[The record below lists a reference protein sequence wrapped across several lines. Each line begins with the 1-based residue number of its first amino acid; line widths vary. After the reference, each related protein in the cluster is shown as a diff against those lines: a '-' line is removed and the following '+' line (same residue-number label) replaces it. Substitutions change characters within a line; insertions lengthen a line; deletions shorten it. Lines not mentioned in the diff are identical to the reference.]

1 MKTAIA
7 ILAALSMLTACEM
20 PPQKTKE
27 QVRAEIEKSC
37 TGYGFKKGSDK
48 FAECVMKVDLERKA
62 NEAAIDAAIASRPSS
77 ASTTSCRTYGT
88 QTSCFTY

>member
-7 ILAALSMLTACEM
+7 ILATLSLLTACEV

-27 QVRAEIEKSC
+27 QIRADIEKNC
-37 TGYGFKKGSDK
+37 TGYGFKKGTDK
-48 FAECVMKVDLERKA
+48 FADCVMKSDLQRKA